1 MIFFACVVCKA
12 THCLLR
18 LFNYGATSL
27 PGALALKIC
36 PEVLGYAAKNVD
48 IIAVT
53 GTNGK
58 TTSSRI
64 VERALQNEGR
74 SVCANRSGANLMP
87 GITAT
92 LILNLRLFGG
102 VKCESAV
109 IECDEAACRLVLG
122 KMKPRVLLV
131 TNLFRDQLD
140 RYGTVTRARDCIAEG
155 LCTTP
160 ETVAAIN
167 ADCPMAASI
176 ARLCKNR
183 IVYYGLSEHGKHSVG
198 SGEDDTCPVCG
209 QRLGYKGISYAS
221 LGEFSCAC
229 GFKRKHPEFFAGSVL
244 PDGSFV
250 LHAREEKTLCAPALP
265 GLYNVYNAVGAA
277 AAAVTDGAAL
287 KNASDAAR
295 SFDCGFGRM
304 ESFPL
309 GKCGAKMILIK
320 NTAAADQT
328 IAEVCRE
335 KDDKTLVLAVNDRIA
350 DGTDISW
357 LDEADFGMLA
367 RRGGVKRACVCGDRA
382 EDAKKRLE
390 RENIPCQSY
399 KNYDKLIAYLA
410 EEEDPVF
417 ILPTYTAMLELRAR
431 LVRKLGGKN
440 FWE

>member
-1 MIFFACVVCKA
+1 MIFFACVACKA

-27 PGALALKIC
+27 PGALALKIY
-36 PEVLGYAAKNVD
+36 PDILGYAAKNVD

-64 VERALQNEGR
+64 VERAVQNEGK

-122 KMKPRVLLV
+122 KIKPRVLLV

-155 LCTTP
+155 LRTAP
-160 ETVAAIN
+160 ETVAVIN

-176 ARLCKNR
+176 ARMCPNKA
-183 IVYYGLSEHGKHSVG
+183 VYYGLSEHGRRSVG

-209 QRLGYKGISYAS
+209 QRLSYKGISYAN
-221 LGEFSCAC
+221 LGEYSCKC
-229 GFKRKHPEFFAGSVL
+229 GFARKSPAFYAGSVL
-244 PDGSFV
+244 PDGSIV
-250 LHAREEKTLCAPALP
+250 LHAGEEKMLCAPALP

-277 AAAVTDGAAL
+277 AAAVTDGASL
-287 KNASDAAR
+287 KNAADAAQG
-295 SFDCGFGRM
+295 FDRGFGRM

-309 GKCGAKMILIK
+309 GKRGAEMILIK

-328 IAEVCRE
+328 ISEICRE
-335 KDDKTLVLAVNDRIA
+335 KGDKTLVLAVNDRTA

-357 LDEADFGMLA
+357 LGEADFGMLA
-367 RRGGVKRACVCGDRA
+367 RRGGVKRAFVCGDRA

-399 KNYDKLIAYLA
+399 KNYDKLIASLRD
-410 EEEDPVF
+410 EENPVF
-417 ILPTYTAMLELRAR
+417 ILPTYTAMLGLRAR
-431 LVRKLGGKN
+431 LVRKLGGRN

>member
-140 RYGTVTRARDCIAEG
+140 RYGTVT
-155 LCTTP
+155 
-160 ETVAAIN
+160 
-167 ADCPMAASI
+167 
-176 ARLCKNR
+176 
-183 IVYYGLSEHGKHSVG
+183 LS
-198 SGEDDTCPVCG
+198 
-209 QRLGYKGISYAS
+209 
-221 LGEFSCAC
+221 
-229 GFKRKHPEFFAGSVL
+229 
-244 PDGSFV
+244 
-250 LHAREEKTLCAPALP
+250 
-265 GLYNVYNAVGAA
+265 
-277 AAAVTDGAAL
+277 
-287 KNASDAAR
+287 
-295 SFDCGFGRM
+295 
-304 ESFPL
+304 
-309 GKCGAKMILIK
+309 LIH
-320 NTAAADQT
+320 
-328 IAEVCRE
+328 I
-335 KDDKTLVLAVNDRIA
+335 
-350 DGTDISW
+350 
-357 LDEADFGMLA
+357 
-367 RRGGVKRACVCGDRA
+367 
-382 EDAKKRLE
+382 
-390 RENIPCQSY
+390 
-399 KNYDKLIAYLA
+399 
-410 EEEDPVF
+410 
-417 ILPTYTAMLELRAR
+417 
-431 LVRKLGGKN
+431 
-440 FWE
+440 